1 MFNYNNVIQNILS
14 AYLEDRKKLIIDV
27 TGRQLI
33 RLNRIRNNDIKKSIS
48 IKSKYGKTH
57 FITLDS
63 LIGKK

>member
-33 RLNRIRNNDIKKSIS
+33 RLNRIRNNDIKKA
-48 IKSKYGKTH
+48 
-57 FITLDS
+57 
-63 LIGKK
+63 